1 MEQTNKTASG
11 YRITSEQDY
20 PLSEFVSIMESAHPR
35 LQPAIDE
42 VADRLPSDTT
52 ITAVCYEYPSLDE
65 HQQPLD
71 MSALMLILREGG
83 EFSSEHL
90 WLENRATQ
98 SSDSNVPSRKWNIGE
113 AHVLR
118 HHVLVSP
125 DLMSFGA
132 SIDRPICY
140 CCGELAARNSVDAV
154 VAAQAM
160 LMEHYRL
167 ITKPL
172 PVLNSGH
179 SQGGF
184 DALAVHRYMET
195 KATDAEK
202 RLFPLVRTWC
212 ADGPY
217 APDVVTEVCSRWEKY
232 LYGAYMVMNTM
243 SHLNYHP
250 DCFEA
255 DVRIEDFLTDE
266 GKQLGIVQAI
276 TEKQTGNKELVKI
289 VVGALGMRTSKLF
302 KADVYQPD
310 GRLYGM
316 LMRCSVAE
324 RQIDGWRPSLP
335 ISFYHVHADE
345 CVPVETMLEVQRL
358 WGELPNVTFEDDMT
372 PLEDI
377 PNKMAHAYSGGV
389 FHRRLLTGELR

>member
-1 MEQTNKTASG
+1 MTNS
-11 YRITSEQDY
+11 YHITSEQEY
-20 PLSEFVSIMESAHPR
+20 SLAEFVRIMESAHPR
-35 LQPAIDE
+35 LQPAINE
-42 VADRLPSDTT
+42 VAARLSSDST
-52 ITAVCYEYPSLDE
+52 ITAVCYDYPTHDLQ
-65 HQQPLD
+65 QQPLD

-83 EFSSEHL
+83 KFSADHL

-98 SSDSNVPSRKWNIGE
+98 SADSNVPTHKWNIGE

-125 DLMSFGA
+125 DLMGFGA
-132 SIDRPICY
+132 SIERPICY

-154 VAAQAM
+154 IAAQTI
-160 LMEHYRL
+160 LMKHYQL
-167 ITKPL
+167 IDSPL

-195 KATDAEK
+195 IATEEEK
-202 RLFPLVRTWC
+202 QLFPLERTWC

-217 APDVVTEVCSRWEKY
+217 APDIVTAVCSQWEKY

-243 SHLNYHP
+243 SHLNYHSE
-250 DCFEA
+250 CFEP
-255 DVRIEDFLTDE
+255 DVKIEDFLTDE
-266 GKQLGIVQAI
+266 GLELGIVQTIA
-276 TEKQTGNKELVKI
+276 EKQTGNKELVKI

-302 KADVYQPD
+302 KEDVYRTD

-316 LMRCSVAE
+316 LMRCSMAE
-324 RQIDGWRPSLP
+324 RQIDGWTPTLP

-345 CVPVETMLEVQRL
+345 CVPVEATMEVKRL
-358 WGELPNVTFEDDMT
+358 WGHLPNVNFEIDMT

-377 PNKMAHAYSGGV
+377 PNKMAHAYSGGI
-389 FHRRLLTGELR
+389 FHRRLLTDDFC